1 MEGQRGKG
9 LFALLHRGGQAVQR
23 GEASLAFQAVG
34 RLGDLGREDVA
45 GLQLLHPLQSL
56 SGGQYP
62 LHLSV
67 LHEKHIFAVIGNV
80 LGVVLDDDD
89 GLALLVEVPQYLIDP
104 VGVHGVQLGDGLV
117 QNKNVRPQ
125 RYRAGQSQQVGLAAG
140 QLPDILLL
148 PALQPALGQGLPS
161 PLQVVGEGVVEA
173 GVGRIVQHG
182 RPHDLI
188 FKVLIDIAH
197 LPGQSAN
204 VGLQRVQTVDF
215 GTSMIASCNRM
226 RNQSIQDFA
235 QGGLPA
241 AVVAN
246 DCEEVPLWNG

>member
-1 MEGQRGKG
+1 M
-9 LFALLHRGGQAVQR
+9 
-23 GEASLAFQAVG
+23 
-34 RLGDLGREDVA
+34 
-45 GLQLLHPLQSL
+45 
-56 SGGQYP
+56 
-62 LHLSV
+62 
-67 LHEKHIFAVIGNV
+67 
-80 LGVVLDDDD
+80 
-89 GLALLVEVPQYLIDP
+89 
-104 VGVHGVQLGDGLV
+104 
-117 QNKNVRPQ
+117 
-125 RYRAGQSQQVGLAAG
+125 GLAAG

-215 GTSMIASCNRM
+215 GTSMIASCNKM
-226 RNQSIQDFA
+226 RNQSIQDFT

-246 DCEEVPLWNG
+246 DCKEVPLWNG